1 MKKQG
6 ERKGWLRQ
14 PSHWIPFSLF
24 LIGAGCAATAIA
36 MKSAEEKA
44 LPIAEGARQQAR
56 EEKERYFDVTESA
69 MAKRE
74 DVVLQEQRLEA
85 ELAAAK
91 ERGAQ
96 LQNSLSELRENGNVK
111 SFLSQRE
118 KLEGL
123 RRENE
128 ALEDEL
134 EQKTEQYRQMLK
146 SAYQDK

>member
-1 MKKQG
+1 
-6 ERKGWLRQ
+6 
-14 PSHWIPFSLF
+14 
-24 LIGAGCAATAIA
+24 

-44 LPIAEGARQQAR
+44 LPIAKSARQQAE

-69 MAKRE
+69 MEKRV
-74 DVVLQEQRLEA
+74 DVVLKEQHLEA
-85 ELAAAK
+85 ELASAK

-96 LQNSLSELRENGNVK
+96 LQNSLNELRENGNVK

-123 RRENE
+123 RRENQ

-146 SAYQDK
+146 SAYQDQ

>member
-14 PSHWIPFSLF
+14 PGHWIPLSLL
-24 LIGAGCAATAIA
+24 LIGVGCAATALA

-44 LPIAEGARQQAR
+44 LPIAKSARQQA
-56 EEKERYFDVTESA
+56 EEETARYFDATESA
-69 MAKRE
+69 MEKRV
-74 DVVLQEQRLEA
+74 DVVLKERHLEE
-85 ELAAAK
+85 ELASAE

-96 LQNSLSELRENGNVK
+96 LQNSLNKLRENGNVK

-123 RRENE
+123 RREND

-146 SAYQDK
+146 SAYQDQ